1 MEPDLDLVPTRRLI
15 EELQRRCEAVMVLM
29 VRMNVARNTSDLTIM
44 SAGVSDAHAFL
55 TAAIDV
61 VDDRHELTDEQAKDI

>member
-29 VRMNVARNTSDLTIM
+29 VRVNTARNTSDLTIM
-44 SAGVSDAHAFL
+44 SAGVSDARAFL
-55 TAAIDV
+55 TAALDV